1 LIVGQVAL
9 ALVLLV
15 GAGLMVR
22 SVIGML
28 RVNPGYDPHYAVHVS
43 AGGLLAETTNTPAAM
58 FARYADAQQRII
70 AIPGVIANGY
80 SFKGREMPV
89 STAAGSLPTRL
100 KMEWIGVEEA
110 DPLRVLRVPLKR
122 GRWLERSDMGEGVP
136 SVLINET
143 AARLLWPGQEAVGRR
158 FRQSGLEKPSAS
170 DLAWL
175 RDRGFDTAMI
185 GRP

>member
-1 LIVGQVAL
+1 MAEAMAVGK
-9 ALVLLV
+9 
-15 GAGLMVR
+15 
-22 SVIGML
+22 
-28 RVNPGYDPHYAVHVS
+28 P
-43 AGGLLAETTNTPAAM
+43 
-58 FARYADAQQRII
+58 
-70 AIPGVIANGY
+70 VIATGY
-80 SFKGREMPV
+80 SFKGREIPV

-122 GRWLERSDMGEGVP
+122 GRWLERSDVGEGVP

-143 AARLLWPGQEAVGRR
+143 AARLLWPGQEAVGKR
-158 FRQSGLEKPSAS
+158 FRQFGQEKPSAS

-185 GRP
+185 GRPYEVVGVVADGNDRARALIEYVVA